1 MSMNRLRNV
10 AVRIRPLA
18 NTVGPL
24 SDTDPDPNMRPGV
37 PAPRRVVHE
46 PAKVPSKRQ
55 IWDLE
60 DTPDEDGQDQGGQ
73 DEGVPSRDRSLALPE
88 RPGHPPYQDK
98 VPTPP
103 PGLATPSGGGRS
115 KTRILGFHAQDL
127 EDNLFERLDSTPRG
141 PQFPAGFLV
150 VVDGPGR
157 GAFFAVST
165 SVSTIGRSAHQDV
178 ALDFGD
184 ESISREGHASVVYD
198 EEQNRFF
205 LGHGNKAN
213 VVRRNGT
220 PVLATE
226 ELTHGDLVRIGKT
239 TLRFHAFCGDD
250 FTWGDPTST
259 SRDPGHND

>member
-10 AVRIRPLA
+10 AVRIRPLVS
-18 NTVGPL
+18 TVAPVPEA
-24 SDTDPDPNMRPGV
+24 SPDPSTHSRLPN
-37 PAPRRVVHE
+37 PRRVVGDQ
-46 PAKVPSKRQ
+46 AQAAGKRQ
-55 IWDLE
+55 IWDIEGDHGE
-60 DTPDEDGQDQGGQ
+60 DASP
-73 DEGVPSRDRSLALPE
+73 RDAWSTLTEP
-88 RPGHPPYQDK
+88 HQK
-98 VPTPP
+98 VPAREAVQPVLPP
-103 PGLATPSGGGRS
+103 EPSAPAGGRS
-115 KTRILGFHAQDL
+115 KTRILGFHAQAL
-127 EDNLFERLDSTPRG
+127 EENLLDRRTSARTG

-157 GAFFAVST
+157 GAFFAVTT
-165 SVSTIGRSAHQDV
+165 SVSTIGRGLDQDV

-226 ELTHGDLVRIGKT
+226 ELSHGDTIRIGKT
-239 TLRFHAFCGDD
+239 TLRFHAFCGED
-250 FTWGDPTST
+250 FTWTEPAQASGKAG
-259 SRDPGHND
+259 RDE